1 MSILLSLLLAVPA
14 LAVRSDSCAD
24 ELHIAQEA
32 LAALRARNEGLKVTL
47 QRHGLAYVA
56 PDEAGQGEGE
66 LWRVSS
72 GASKGASGVDGE
84 GRRGLVLYI

>member
-24 ELHIAQEA
+24 ELRIVHEA
-32 LAALRARNEGLKVTL
+32 LAVARAEYKALNVTL

-56 PDEAGQGEGE
+56 PDEVGQGEGE
-66 LWRVSS
+66 LWSVLS
-72 GASKGASGVDGE
+72 GTSKGASGE